1 MRNHASIQNWPPWF
15 IHHNRFQIL
24 WRNSKA
30 LDICCAVFSVAKF
43 HPHWTAALIEHFQL
57 FFFFFF
63 MPGSVLG
70 LESLHWSL
78 RNLLCHL
85 TYNHAN
91 MLNWHPW
98 LIPWSVSNRLE
109 FQGITYLLHCVSLK
123 RSLPI
128 LNWSK
133 FRQHYENRGH
143 PVRFSQSCGQTSL
156 LFLWQNQPH
165 IHSSWTCMLS

>member
-1 MRNHASIQNWPPWF
+1 MIYIPQSVSNMQE
-15 IHHNRFQIL
+15 FQGIRYL
-24 WRNSKA
+24 LRCVQCSEVSPTLNSCSYWA
-30 LDICCAVFSVAKF
+30 FSA
-43 HPHWTAALIEHFQL
+43 
-57 FFFFFF
+57 FFFFS

-133 FRQHYENRGH
+133 FRQHYENQGH

-156 LFLWQNQPH
+156 LFLWQNQPR
-165 IHSSWTCMLS
+165 IHSS